1 MLADPWPQ
9 QARYRVRGRARWKSN
24 AGGTSVPVAEHPP
37 PARRNTMTRYL
48 VTRANLLIFGAVLNA
63 PFFVIGSLMACAIL
77 VAMS

>member
-1 MLADPWPQ
+1 
-9 QARYRVRGRARWKSN
+9 
-24 AGGTSVPVAEHPP
+24 
-37 PARRNTMTRYL
+37 MTRYL